1 MSVHSAASPHT
12 PQLDPQSAA
21 ARDIAHV
28 LHPTTNLARHRAE
41 GALIIERGEGIRV
54 FDVHGRSYIE
64 GLAGLWCAGFGFS
77 EGELVEA
84 AVAQLRRLPFYH
96 GFGNKAVLPTIDLA
110 ERLKAIAPFPAS
122 KVFFTNSGS
131 EANDTQLKLIW
142 YYNNAIG
149 RPEKKKIIARKR
161 GYHGVTV
168 ATACLTGLPAFRNG
182 FDLPLTGVLH
192 ADCPHYYREALP
204 DESEDAFVAR
214 LVDNLEQLILAN
226 GPETIAA
233 FIAEPVMAGGGVI
246 VPPAMYFEKVQRLL
260 AHYDIVCIDD
270 EVVCGFGR
278 TGHMFGCESVGM
290 RPDTMTVAKQL
301 SAAYMPIAAVLLPER
316 MYEVLVQESERRAV
330 FGHGFTYG
338 GHPVSAAVALRNLE
352 LFEERR
358 MLDHIRSVAPHF
370 QSRLR
375 GFADHPLVGET
386 RGVGLIGA
394 IELVAHKG
402 SRRPFEAALGVGSRC
417 AEYCIEQGLITRAS
431 ADSILF
437 CPPQIITALEI
448 DEMFDRF
455 GEALDRTAHWL
466 RSIGQHP

>member
-1 MSVHSAASPHT
+1 
-12 PQLDPQSAA
+12 
-21 ARDIAHV
+21 
-28 LHPTTNLARHRAE
+28 
-41 GALIIERGEGIRV
+41 
-54 FDVHGRSYIE
+54 
-64 GLAGLWCAGFGFS
+64 
-77 EGELVEA
+77 
-84 AVAQLRRLPFYH
+84 
-96 GFGNKAVLPTIDLA
+96 
-110 ERLKAIAPFPAS
+110 
-122 KVFFTNSGS
+122 
-131 EANDTQLKLIW
+131 
-142 YYNNAIG
+142 
-149 RPEKKKIIARKR
+149 
-161 GYHGVTV
+161 
-168 ATACLTGLPAFRNG
+168 
-182 FDLPLTGVLH
+182 
-192 ADCPHYYREALP
+192 
-204 DESEDAFVAR
+204 
-214 LVDNLEQLILAN
+214 
-226 GPETIAA
+226 
-233 FIAEPVMAGGGVI
+233 
-246 VPPAMYFEKVQRLL
+246 
-260 AHYDIVCIDD
+260 
-270 EVVCGFGR
+270 
-278 TGHMFGCESVGM
+278 MFGCESVGM

-437 CPPQIITALEI
+437 CPPQIITAQEI